1 MVKKRPSVSPGASRT
16 GEPTEPREA
25 PVPPS
30 RERRARTRDDT
41 ERAALR
47 DYESSQGRL
56 VRVTGGRALSRP
68 CDGVAGLDA
77 REALLLQQQ
86 DDLIEQR
93 VRMLVAQR
101 LGQGVPGSPREPEQ
115 FDTVARD
122 SLYIN
127 ARLACHC

>member
-1 MVKKRPSVSPGASRT
+1 M
-16 GEPTEPREA
+16 
-25 PVPPS
+25 PPS

-56 VRVTGGRALSRP
+56 VRVTGGRALSQRVAP
-68 CDGVAGLDA
+68 AGVAGLDA